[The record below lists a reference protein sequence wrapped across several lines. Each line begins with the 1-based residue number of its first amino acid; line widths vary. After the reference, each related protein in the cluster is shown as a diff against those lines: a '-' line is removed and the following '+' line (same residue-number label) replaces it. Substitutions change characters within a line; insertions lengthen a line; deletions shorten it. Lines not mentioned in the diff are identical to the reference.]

1 MKRPLN
7 ARFRGGHV
15 HCLFIHKIAHD
26 LFPAFLQDD
35 TVVTDLKRQPDYTW
49 LKEADSQVLQAKIE
63 DLDRAFENLFERRA
77 NYPRFKSK
85 KDQQSIRYPQR
96 FKFNGNRIYLPKVG
110 WVKAVFHRS
119 LEGMPKNITVSKT
132 KSGEYYVSVQ
142 CEMEMDV
149 SPNGKPA
156 VGVDL
161 GLKHFAVLSTG
172 EKVEHPQ
179 YLRRSEQRLRRLQ
192 RRLSRKKKGSHNR
205 EKARLLV
212 ARQHEH
218 VARQRADFLHKLSH
232 RLVTQYGMIRLET
245 LNVNGMLKNR
255 SLAKSISDS
264 GWGMFGQFCEYK
276 AAWYGSD
283 VQRVG
288 RFFPSSKACHVC
300 GLINDKLSLPDRFWT
315 CQGCGTEHDRDC
327 NAAINLLNRPTVG
340 AIGRK
345 SPGRPCK
352 TSEPIGKAQRSPNRE
367 AKGRHRGLPL
377 LLAFGSSR
385 DPSGT
390 RGQFRPDNINEQVAV
405 HDLKILSRLTA

>member
-1 MKRPLN
+1 LDFYTLKRM
-7 ARFRGGHV
+7 
-15 HCLFIHKIAHD
+15 
-26 LFPAFLQDD
+26 
-35 TVVTDLKRQPDYTW
+35 VTDLKRQPDYTW

-63 DLDRAFENLFERRA
+63 DLDRAFENFFERRA

-161 GLKHFAVLSTG
+161 GLKHFAVLNTG

-232 RLVTQYGMIRLET
+232 RLVTQYGMTRLET

-264 GWGMFGQFCEYK
+264 G
-276 AAWYGSD
+276 
-283 VQRVG
+283 
-288 RFFPSSKACHVC
+288 
-300 GLINDKLSLPDRFWT
+300 
-315 CQGCGTEHDRDC
+315 
-327 NAAINLLNRPTVG
+327 
-340 AIGRK
+340 
-345 SPGRPCK
+345 
-352 TSEPIGKAQRSPNRE
+352 
-367 AKGRHRGLPL
+367 
-377 LLAFGSSR
+377 
-385 DPSGT
+385 
-390 RGQFRPDNINEQVAV
+390 
-405 HDLKILSRLTA
+405 